1 MVELVYPSSC
11 APSVPPA
18 TSFAGVRE
26 EILPVVEPNG
36 VVRGRSLRS
45 YVHGGSKV
53 LHPVVHLHLINRYG
67 EIFLQKR
74 SMSKKLLPGRWD
86 TAVGGHVSYGESLQ
100 EALFR
105 EASEELGAF
114 EFNPIYMGN
123 YVFESEIEREFVS
136 IFAAVG
142 NFQLNPENDEVD
154 EGRWWSEKEI
164 IKANGKNILTPNFES
179 EYQRIGAALQALL

>member
-18 TSFAGVRE
+18 TSFSGVRE
-26 EILPVVEPNG
+26 EILPVVEPTG
-36 VVRGRSLRS
+36 VVRGRALRS

-100 EALFR
+100 EALYR

-123 YVFESEIEREFVS
+123 YVFESDIEREFVS

-142 NFQLNPENDEVD
+142 NFQLNPVNDEVD
-154 EGRWWSEKEI
+154 EGKWWSEKEI
-164 IKANGKNILTPNFES
+164 IKATGKNILTPNFES
-179 EYQRIGAALQALL
+179 EYLRIGAALQALL

>member
-18 TSFAGVRE
+18 TSFSGVRE
-26 EILPVVEPNG
+26 EILPVVEPTG
-36 VVRGRSLRS
+36 VVRGRALRS

-100 EALFR
+100 EALYR
-105 EASEELGAF
+105 EASEELGSF

-123 YVFESEIEREFVS
+123 YVFESDIEREFVS

-142 NFQLNPENDEVD
+142 NFQLDPVNDEVD
-154 EGRWWSEKEI
+154 EGKWWSEKEI
-164 IKANGKNILTPNFES
+164 IKATGKNILTPNFES
-179 EYQRIGAALQALL
+179 EYLRIGAALQALL